1 MTMAGTWWKDIDEL
15 KAEQSSL
22 LDIDPDTNLLI
33 KGPPGS
39 GKTNLLLLRANQLAI
54 GERPN
59 LHVVVFG
66 SLLKQFIQLGGAQY
80 SFPPEKVVTH
90 ARLFADI
97 LRAEGA
103 DIDSLGMT
111 LDAARAA
118 RASRLKELVDAG
130 KSGVQFDA
138 LLLDEAQDYTAEE
151 IRLFRGLTEVL
162 VATADQRQRIYDVQD
177 SSAVLK
183 DCVDTVHELKYHFRN
198 GLEICRLA
206 DGLHKGVAGYVPMQ
220 QYSNYEEAAYPSK
233 VLKKSGLSLNEQAVA
248 IAAQATDQRFAY
260 PDDLIGVLCPTN
272 ADLDVIEAGLHA
284 AGLGHDITRANDHDQ
299 FDSSRPIWL
308 STLTAAKGLEFRAVH
323 IAGLDNLRKMGGA
336 QKRLIFTGITRAKTA
351 LTLYWHK
358 SIPGY
363 LETALLAVSPPKGPV
378 SKKQIFG
385 KN

>member
-1 MTMAGTWWKDIDEL
+1 MAGTWWKDIDEL

-22 LDIDPDTNLLI
+22 LDIHPDTNLLI

-90 ARLFADI
+90 ARLFGDI

-103 DIDSLGMT
+103 GIDTRSMT
-111 LDAARAA
+111 LEAARAA
-118 RASRLKELVDAG
+118 RAARMRELVDAG
-130 KSGVQFDA
+130 KVGVLFDA

-151 IRLFRGLTEVL
+151 VRLFRGLTEVL
-162 VATADQRQRIYDVQD
+162 VATADQRQRIYDVED
-177 SSAVLK
+177 SGTVLA
-183 DCVDTVHELKYHFRN
+183 DCIDIVHELKYHFRN

-206 DGLHKGVAGYVPMQ
+206 DGLHKSTPGYVPMQ
-220 QYSNYEEAAYPSK
+220 QYSNYEESAYPSK
-233 VLKKSGLSLNEQAVA
+233 VQTKPSLSLDEQAAA
-248 IAAQATDQRFAY
+248 IAAQVADQRFAY

-272 ADLDVIEAGLHA
+272 ADLDVIEAGLAA
-284 AGLGHDITRANDHDQ
+284 AGLAHEITRANDQDQ
-299 FDSSRPIWL
+299 FEPSRPIWV

-323 IAGLDNLRKMGGA
+323 IAGLDSLSRTGGA

-358 SIPGY
+358 TIPGY
-363 LETALLAVSPPKGPV
+363 LEAALLAVSPPKGPV
-378 SKKQIFG
+378 TKKQIFG
-385 KN
+385 KH

>member
-1 MTMAGTWWKDIDEL
+1 MAGTWWKDIDEL
-15 KAEQSSL
+15 KEEQSSL
-22 LDIDPDTNLLI
+22 LDIHPDTNLLI

-66 SLLKQFIQLGGAQY
+66 SLLKQFIQLGGAEY
-80 SFPPEKVVTH
+80 SFPPEKVITH
-90 ARLFADI
+90 TRLFADI

-103 DIDSLGMT
+103 DIDTRAMSLEE
-111 LDAARAA
+111 ARAA
-118 RASRLKELVDAG
+118 RVARMKELVEAG
-130 KSGVQFDA
+130 TVGVLFDA
-138 LLLDEAQDYTAEE
+138 LLLDEAQDYMADE

-162 VATADQRQRIYDVQD
+162 VATADQRQRIYDVKD
-177 SSAVLK
+177 SNTVLE
-183 DCVDTVHELKYHFRN
+183 DCVDKVHVLKYHFRN

-206 DGLHKGVAGYVPMQ
+206 DGLHKTTSGYVSLQ

-233 VLKKSGLSLNEQAVA
+233 VQTKPGLSLNEQAVA
-248 IAAQATDQRFAY
+248 IAEQVAAQRFAY

-272 ADLDVIEAGLHA
+272 ADLDVIEAGLAA
-284 AGLGHDITRANDHDQ
+284 AGLANEITRANHQDQ
-299 FDSSRPIWL
+299 FEPSRPVWI

-323 IAGLDNLRKMGGA
+323 IAGLDSLSRTGGA

-351 LTLYWHK
+351 LTLYWQK

-363 LETALLAVSPPKGPV
+363 LEAAILALSPPKAPV
-378 SKKQIFG
+378 TKKQIFG
-385 KN
+385 KH

>member
-1 MTMAGTWWKDIDEL
+1 M
-15 KAEQSSL
+15 SSVPGL
-22 LDIDPDTNLLI
+22 LLI
-33 KGPPGS
+33 
-39 GKTNLLLLRANQLAI
+39 
-54 GERPN
+54 
-59 LHVVVFG
+59 
-66 SLLKQFIQLGGAQY
+66 
-80 SFPPEKVVTH
+80 
-90 ARLFADI
+90 
-97 LRAEGA
+97 
-103 DIDSLGMT
+103 
-111 LDAARAA
+111 
-118 RASRLKELVDAG
+118 
-130 KSGVQFDA
+130 
-138 LLLDEAQDYTAEE
+138 
-151 IRLFRGLTEVL
+151 
-162 VATADQRQRIYDVQD
+162 
-177 SSAVLK
+177 
-183 DCVDTVHELKYHFRN
+183 
-198 GLEICRLA
+198 
-206 DGLHKGVAGYVPMQ
+206 
-220 QYSNYEEAAYPSK
+220 
-233 VLKKSGLSLNEQAVA
+233 A

>member
-1 MTMAGTWWKDIDEL
+1 MAGTWWKDIDEL

-22 LDIDPDTNLLI
+22 LDIDPETNLLI

-103 DIDSLGMT
+103 DINSLGMT

-118 RASRLKELVDAG
+118 RAARLKELVDAG
-130 KSGVQFDA
+130 RVGVQFDA

-206 DGLHKGVAGYVPMQ
+206 DGLHKAVAGYVPMQ

-233 VLKKSGLSLNEQAVA
+233 VLKKPGLSLNEQAVA

-272 ADLDVIEAGLHA
+272 ADLDVVEAGLHA
-284 AGLGHDITRANDHDQ
+284 AGLGHDITRANDQDQ
-299 FDSSRPIWL
+299 FDSSRPIWM
-308 STLTAAKGLEFRAVH
+308 STLSAAKGLEFRAVH